1 MNSSTDDAV
10 DFVLDLIRADGW
22 RLSVLAR
29 VHDLGLPDCWVG
41 AGFVRNLVWDRLQ
54 GHARATPPADIDV
67 LYFDAAD
74 PRPEAE
80 QAIERALRRA
90 APELPWEV
98 RNQARMHLRNG
109 DPAYR
114 DTTDALRHWLETATA
129 VAVRLD
135 AEDRLHLAAPHGL
148 DDLLALRLR
157 PTPAGRRRPEQ
168 YRGRVAAKD
177 WQGLWPKLEL
187 VMPEED

>member
-1 MNSSTDDAV
+1 MNSSADGAA
-10 DFVLDLIRADGW
+10 DFALDLIRADRW

-29 VHDLGLPDCWVG
+29 VRDLGLQDCWVG

-54 GHARATPPADIDV
+54 GHQAPTPTADIDV

-80 QAIERALRRA
+80 QAIEKRLRQS
-90 APELPWEV
+90 APDLPWEV
-98 RNQARMHLRNG
+98 RNQARMHQRNG
-109 DPAYR
+109 DPPYR
-114 DTTDALRHWLETATA
+114 DTSDALRHWLETATA

-135 AEDRLHLAAPHGL
+135 RENRLHHIAPHGL
-148 DDLLALRLR
+148 DDLLALRLC

-168 YRGRVAAKD
+168 YRDRVAAKD

-187 VMPEED
+187 VMPDED